1 MNPAPTTHSTSIS
14 TFTTSRIAAR
24 PRVIPLYATSIPC
37 RAKRP
42 LFIHNNLPSKPY
54 IRARVQE
61 ILEITPSASARSESP
76 LTSEGESTDGE
87 DEASN
92 SARPQP
98 RPIQPRPI
106 LIPRPLS
113 VKDVKTAPW
122 SEPLVT
128 NYRFIARQAVD
139 LYFDVKKTFLE
150 QAAPMLAKAR
160 EHVESAI
167 PQFSAHQRHWG
178 ADLLL
183 KDQFKSKKDTLAAK
197 TRREKEKREQEEE
210 EEREKAQQGKQ
221 KRKSNTSAYTEKY
234 NRDEAPSAGFMSD
247 LHGAGD
253 NTKKN
258 ASVTFNINAFRICTL
273 NGLRCITVPTTS
285 SSPPRYHHTER
296 LPMVEHAFEAWPRIQ
311 PWIHDIDVIYRRT
324 RYKVFFQRHK
334 RIPINPM
341 LGIHGELLIM
351 HVGIKNS
358 QNVVHTHSGDKKRA
372 HDLAKRVA
380 PHIACFQIQGRGL
393 KPLIQL

>member
-24 PRVIPLYATSIPC
+24 PRVIPLYATSIPR

-76 LTSEGESTDGE
+76 LTSEGESADGE
-87 DEASN
+87 DEAFN
-92 SARPQP
+92 SAHP
-98 RPIQPRPI
+98 QPRPI

-122 SEPLVT
+122 CEPLVT

-139 LYFDVKKTFLE
+139 LYFDVKKTFPE

-210 EEREKAQQGKQ
+210 ESTKAKE
-221 KRKSNTSAYTEKY
+221 KRKSK
-234 NRDEAPSAGFMSD
+234 
-247 LHGAGD
+247 
-253 NTKKN
+253 
-258 ASVTFNINAFRICTL
+258 
-273 NGLRCITVPTTS
+273 
-285 SSPPRYHHTER
+285 
-296 LPMVEHAFEAWPRIQ
+296 
-311 PWIHDIDVIYRRT
+311 
-324 RYKVFFQRHK
+324 
-334 RIPINPM
+334 
-341 LGIHGELLIM
+341 
-351 HVGIKNS
+351 
-358 QNVVHTHSGDKKRA
+358 
-372 HDLAKRVA
+372 
-380 PHIACFQIQGRGL
+380 
-393 KPLIQL
+393 